1 MYVTSATLQGQ
12 GIDERDTSMTC
23 GKGKS
28 GKLLRNFLMIKV
40 MCDSFKKLYQALEY
54 VGICLL

>member
-1 MYVTSATLQGQ
+1 MYVISATLQGQ
-12 GIDERDTSMTC
+12 GRDERDTSTTC
-23 GKGKS
+23 GKGNS

-40 MCDSFKKLYQALEY
+40 VCDSFKKLYQALVY